1 MTVEELVNLLAKSTN
16 SFALSDSKTSTRKP
30 KYDVLIELQNGEKT
44 RVRRILSENRQPNQV
59 MLDAESGIRAKVLQS
74 VRTQ

>member
-1 MTVEELVNLLAKSTN
+1 MTVEELVNLLAKSIN
-16 SFALSDSKTSTRKP
+16 SFAFNEGETSTVKP
-30 KYDVLIELQNGEKT
+30 KYDVLIELQNAEKT

-59 MLDAESGIRAKVLQS
+59 ILDAESGIRAKVLQS